1 MGIGHRALETGRVN
15 SRHQRDHGRFV
26 QPQCPQSSFLSP
38 LSSSLGPFPSLR
50 TFHLSPF
57 TSHLSPFTP
66 YSLRTSAG
74 FTFLEMLFV
83 LFLLSGVLAIAIPRI
98 SVEEDL
104 NSTGRKFVG
113 IIRTL
118 QGLATTGQKPVKLY
132 IDLDQGTYWMMIVDG
147 KEERLPLDPTWKLPR
162 TLPESIRLIELS
174 VGDNKRLSGRAD
186 LSFAPHGRLDPIIM
200 YFTDAKN
207 NLLGLVVDSLTGGIR
222 ITNERIEPLRNRI
235 IPDRVKTLLKP
246 TTAVGAPGATGTGPL
261 PKTNPNEPSPRQPQ
275 AR

>member
-1 MGIGHRALETGRVN
+1 MGIPHRLRIRLSATSHQPSALQ
-15 SRHQRDHGRFV
+15 SQSLLIS
-26 QPQCPQSSFLSP
+26 PQSSSLIPSPSP
-38 LSSSLGPFPSLR
+38 LPHHPLR
-50 TFHLSPF
+50 FTFYVSRLA
-57 TSHLSPFTP
+57 SHRLHS
-66 YSLRTSAG
+66 SAG

-104 NSTGRKFVG
+104 GSTGRKFVG

-118 QGLATTGQKPVKLY
+118 QALASTGQKPVKLY
-132 IDLDQGTYWMMIVDG
+132 LDLDQGTYWMMIVDG
-147 KEERLPLDPTWKLPR
+147 KEERLPPDPTWKTPR

-174 VGDNKRLSGRAD
+174 VGDQKRISGRAD

-235 IPDRVKTLLKP
+235 IPDRVKALLKP
-246 TTAVGAPGATGTGPL
+246 TTAVGATGASGTP
-261 PKTNPNEPSPRQPQ
+261 PPSKTNPNEPQPRQPQ
-275 AR
+275 TR

>member
-1 MGIGHRALETGRVN
+1 MRIGHWACSRYRETSALGGTSETGRVWSCS
-15 SRHQRDHGRFV
+15 SRESRMSR
-26 QPQCPQSSFLSP
+26 SSCSNGHPPPTPHVSRLPSHVSP
-38 LSSSLGPFPSLR
+38 L
-50 TFHLSPF
+50 
-57 TSHLSPFTP
+57 TP
-66 YSLRTSAG
+66 HDRRSSAG

-104 NSTGRKFVG
+104 SSTGRKFVG

-132 IDLDQGTYWMMIVDG
+132 LDLDQGTYWMMIVDG
-147 KEERLPLDPTWKLPR
+147 KEERLPLDPTWKTPR
-162 TLPESIRLIELS
+162 SLPESIRLIELS

-246 TTAVGAPGATGTGPL
+246 TTTVGPAGATGTAP
-261 PKTNPNEPSPRQPQ
+261 PPNTRPNEPKSGPPQ